1 MRSASTRSIAINAAS
16 SGDNIILSAAS
27 AGSINIYEIYFTVAG
42 ATNITIKAGSRSLT
56 GAIQLTGA
64 GSSVN
69 LLMSEEPHFTCR
81 PGEAFIINSS
91 NAVQLAGAMIY
102 TGLP

>member
-1 MRSASTRSIAINAAS
+1 MRSQATRDAAINAAA
-16 SGDNIILSAAS
+16 SGDNTVVSAAS
-27 AGSINIYEIYFTVAG
+27 SGSLNVYEIYFTVGG

-56 GAIQLTGA
+56 GPIQLTGA
-64 GSSVN
+64 GSSIN
-69 LLMSEEPHFTCR
+69 LLMSDEPHFTCR

-91 NAVQLAGAMIY
+91 NAVQLSGMAKY